1 MQDLMVLG
9 FIVDITGRLKKL
21 QSHWSVKYRSRSDTR
36 SMWMLSWDMYGGA
49 ALCKV

>member
-9 FIVDITGRLKKL
+9 FIVDEILRVGLKKL

-36 SMWMLSWDMYGGA
+36 SMWMLSWDMHGGA
-49 ALCKV
+49 A